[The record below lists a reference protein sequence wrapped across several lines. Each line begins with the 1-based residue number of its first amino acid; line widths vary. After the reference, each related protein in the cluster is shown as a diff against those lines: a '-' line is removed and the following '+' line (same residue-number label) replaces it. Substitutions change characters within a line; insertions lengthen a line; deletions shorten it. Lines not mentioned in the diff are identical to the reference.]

1 MSAERANCANTSRP
15 GSVVKSRTTP
25 SLPRFTAL
33 NAGLSLPRVPAM
45 TRDESPAGGST
56 LITRAPMSASN
67 IPQYGPAITWVA
79 SRTVMPSNNVE
90 WVIKDSVGTVT
101 FDRPEARNALT
112 WEMYDAL
119 VEACDEAEKK
129 ELRVFIIR
137 GADGAFS
144 AGTDIAQF
152 KDFDGADG
160 VAYEKR
166 LEGVIDRIE
175 RLPLITIAEVDGVAA
190 GGGCAIAIAC
200 DLRMCSERAV
210 FGVPIARS
218 LGNVLSITNIAR
230 MVDVIG
236 MAATKDVLLTGRLI
250 DAEEARRCG
259 LATEVIASAQLSEEV
274 RKRAVD
280 LATRKRST
288 VEATKATLLLLRDH
302 RRPKLS
308 AANDIVKEC
317 YGSDDFKDGVS
328 AFVQKAIVKKEST
341 IRKGSSK

>member
-1 MSAERANCANTSRP
+1 
-15 GSVVKSRTTP
+15 
-25 SLPRFTAL
+25 
-33 NAGLSLPRVPAM
+33 
-45 TRDESPAGGST
+45 
-56 LITRAPMSASN
+56 
-67 IPQYGPAITWVA
+67 
-79 SRTVMPSNNVE
+79 MPSSNVV
-90 WVIKDSVGTVT
+90 WDIKESVGIVT
-101 FDRPEARNALT
+101 LNRPEARNALT

-119 VEACDEAEKK
+119 VEACEAAEADKNV
-129 ELRVFIIR
+129 RVLIIR
-137 GADGAFS
+137 GAEGAFS

-152 KDFDGADG
+152 KDFGGADG

-218 LGNVLSITNIAR
+218 LGNVLSITNTAR

-259 LATEVIASAQLSEEV
+259 LATEVIASEQLQNEV
-274 RKRAVD
+274 MKRALD

-308 AANDIVKEC
+308 AANDILKKC

-341 IRKGSSK
+341 IRTASSK

>member
-1 MSAERANCANTSRP
+1 MSADRDSVTKTSRP
-15 GSVVKSRTTP
+15 GSVLRSRTMP

-137 GADGAFS
+137 GAGGAFS

-166 LEGVIDRIE
+166 LDGVIDRVE

-190 GGGCAIAIAC
+190 GGGCAIALAC
-200 DLRMCSERAV
+200 DLRICSDRAV
-210 FGVPIARS
+210 FGVPVART
-218 LGNVLSITNIAR
+218 LGNCLSITSTAR
-230 MVDVIG
+230 MVDLIG
-236 MAATKDVLLTGRLI
+236 LAATKDVLLTGRLI
-250 DAEEARRCG
+250 AADEARNSG
-259 LATEVIASAQLSEEV
+259 LASEIISSEQLSAEVI
-274 RKRAVD
+274 KRAED
-280 LATRKRST
+280 LATRKQST
-288 VEATKATLLLLRDH
+288 IKATKETL
-302 RRPKLS
+302 
-308 AANDIVKEC
+308 
-317 YGSDDFKDGVS
+317 
-328 AFVQKAIVKKEST
+328 
-341 IRKGSSK
+341 

>member
-1 MSAERANCANTSRP
+1 
-15 GSVVKSRTTP
+15 
-25 SLPRFTAL
+25 
-33 NAGLSLPRVPAM
+33 
-45 TRDESPAGGST
+45 
-56 LITRAPMSASN
+56 
-67 IPQYGPAITWVA
+67 
-79 SRTVMPSNNVE
+79 MPSSNVA
-90 WVIKDSVGTVT
+90 WDIKESVGIVT
-101 FDRPEARNALT
+101 LNRPEARNALT

-119 VEACDEAEKK
+119 VEACEAAEADKNV
-129 ELRVFIIR
+129 RVLIIR

-166 LEGVIDRIE
+166 LEAVIDRVE
-175 RLPLITIAEVDGVAA
+175 RLAMITIAEVDGVAA
-190 GGGCAIAIAC
+190 GGGCAIAMAC

-218 LGNVLSITNIAR
+218 LGNVLSITNTAR
-230 MVDVIG
+230 MVDLIG

-250 DAEEARRCG
+250 DADQALRCG
-259 LATEVIASAQLSEEV
+259 LATEVIPSDQLANEV
-274 RKRAVD
+274 MKRALD

-308 AANDIVKEC
+308 AANNIVKQC
-317 YGSDDFKDGVS
+317 YGSDDFKHGVS
-328 AFVQKAIVKKEST
+328 AFVQKAIVKKESS
-341 IRKGSSK
+341 IRRESSK